1 MEIKEILYE
10 KTYNRMPFIE
20 RINDTIKAKNLV
32 QRQVALE
39 LGFYPQNL
47 NAFLKGK
54 MAMSTE
60 KIKKL
65 TDCIGM

>member
-1 MEIKEILYE
+1 MEIKDILYE
-10 KTYNRMPFIE
+10 KTYNRIPFIDK
-20 RINDTIKAKNLV
+20 INDAIRNKNLV
-32 QRQVALE
+32 QRQIAAD
-39 LGFYPQNL
+39 LGLYPQNL

-65 TDCIGM
+65 TDYVGL

>member
-1 MEIKEILYE
+1 MEIKDILYE
-10 KTYNRMPFIE
+10 KTYNRIAFIDK
-20 RINDTIKAKNLV
+20 INDAIRDRNLV
-32 QRQVALE
+32 QRQIATD

-65 TDCIGM
+65 TDYVGL

>member
-1 MEIKEILYE
+1 MEIKDILYE
-10 KTYNRMPFIE
+10 KTYNRIAFID
-20 RINDTIKAKNLV
+20 RINDAIRDKKMI
-32 QRQVALE
+32 QRQVAID

-65 TDCIGM
+65 TDYVGM